1 MCNWRSRERL
11 KLNVMTRKAS
21 STASGIGRVLI
32 AVYAVMALGA
42 TARSL
47 FQIATKFDEAP
58 LAYLLSGLAGLVYIV
73 ATVALI
79 RSGRV
84 WFRVAVFAIVFE
96 LVGVITV
103 GTLSQVDA
111 VLFPADTVWSAFG
124 AGYLFV
130 PLALP
135 VLGLIWLYR
144 VRRAEGKR

>member
-1 MCNWRSRERL
+1 
-11 KLNVMTRKAS
+11 MTSTRS

-58 LAYLLSGLAGLVYIV
+58 FAYLLSAVAGLVYIV

-79 RSGRV
+79 RSGRT
-84 WFRVAVFAIVFE
+84 WYRVAVVAIVFE

-103 GTLSQVDA
+103 GTLSLVDA

-124 AGYLFV
+124 AGYLFI

-135 VLGLIWLYR
+135 VLGLVWLYR
-144 VRRAEGKR
+144 VRIAEGRR

>member
-1 MCNWRSRERL
+1 
-11 KLNVMTRKAS
+11 MTRKAS

-79 RSGRV
+79 RSGRG
-84 WFRVAVFAIVFE
+84 WFRVAVIAIVFE

-103 GTLSQVDA
+103 GTLSQVDS

-144 VRRAEGKR
+144 VRRAEGRR

>member
-1 MCNWRSRERL
+1 
-11 KLNVMTRKAS
+11 MTPTRS

-58 LAYLLSGLAGLVYIV
+58 FAYLLSAVAGLVYIV

-79 RSGRV
+79 RSGST
-84 WFRVAVFAIVFE
+84 WYPVAVVAIVFE

-103 GTLSQVDA
+103 GTLSLVDA

-124 AGYLFV
+124 AGYLFI

-144 VRRAEGKR
+144 VRIAEGRR

>member
-1 MCNWRSRERL
+1 
-11 KLNVMTRKAS
+11 MTSTRS

-58 LAYLLSGLAGLVYIV
+58 IAYVLSAVAGLVYIV

-84 WFRVAVFAIVFE
+84 WYRIAVVAIVFE

-103 GTLSQVDA
+103 GTLSLVDA

-144 VRRAEGKR
+144 VRITEGRR

>member
-1 MCNWRSRERL
+1 
-11 KLNVMTRKAS
+11 MTRTS
-21 STASGIGRVLI
+21 TSTASGIGRVLI

-58 LAYLLSGLAGLVYIV
+58 VAYLLSAVAGLVYIV

-79 RSGRV
+79 RSSHA
-84 WFRVAVFAIVFE
+84 WYRVAVVAIVFE

-103 GTLSQVDA
+103 GTLSLVDA

-144 VRRAEGKR
+144 VRKGQERR

>member
-1 MCNWRSRERL
+1 
-11 KLNVMTRKAS
+11 MTSTRS

-58 LAYLLSGLAGLVYIV
+58 FAYLLSAVAGLVYIV

-79 RSGRV
+79 RSGRT
-84 WFRVAVFAIVFE
+84 WYRVAVVAIVFE

-103 GTLSQVDA
+103 GTLSLVDA

-124 AGYLFV
+124 AGYLFI

-144 VRRAEGKR
+144 VRITEGRR

>member
-1 MCNWRSRERL
+1 
-11 KLNVMTRKAS
+11 MTPTRS

-58 LAYLLSGLAGLVYIV
+58 FAYLLSAVAGLVYIV

-79 RSGRV
+79 RSGRT
-84 WFRVAVFAIVFE
+84 WYRVAVVAIVFE

-103 GTLSQVDA
+103 GTLSLVDA

-124 AGYLFV
+124 AGYLFI

-144 VRRAEGKR
+144 VRIAEGRR

>member
-1 MCNWRSRERL
+1 
-11 KLNVMTRKAS
+11 MTSTRS

-58 LAYLLSGLAGLVYIV
+58 FAYLLSAVAGLVYIV

-79 RSGRV
+79 RSGRT
-84 WFRVAVFAIVFE
+84 WYRVAVVAIVFE

-103 GTLSQVDA
+103 GTLSLVDA

-124 AGYLFV
+124 AGYLFI

-144 VRRAEGKR
+144 VRIAEGRR

>member
-1 MCNWRSRERL
+1 
-11 KLNVMTRKAS
+11 MTSTRS

-47 FQIATKFDEAP
+47 FQIATKFDDAP
-58 LAYLLSGLAGLVYIV
+58 IAYVLSALAGLVYIV

-84 WFRVAVFAIVFE
+84 WYRIAVVAIVFE

-103 GTLSQVDA
+103 GTLSLVDA

-144 VRRAEGKR
+144 VRITEGRR

>member
-1 MCNWRSRERL
+1 
-11 KLNVMTRKAS
+11 MTSKDS
-21 STASGIGRVLI
+21 STAAGVGRVLI

-58 LAYLLSGLAGLVYIV
+58 VAYLLSGLAGLVYIV
-73 ATVALI
+73 ATIALV
-79 RSGRV
+79 RAGV
-84 WFRVAVFAIVFE
+84 LWFRIAAIAIVFE
-96 LVGVITV
+96 LVGVLAV

-111 VLFPADTVWSAFG
+111 VLFPADTVWSSFG

-130 PLALP
+130 PLVLP

-144 VRRAEGKR
+144 VRNSQENR

>member
-1 MCNWRSRERL
+1 
-11 KLNVMTRKAS
+11 MTRKAS

-84 WFRVAVFAIVFE
+84 WFRVAVVAIVFE
-96 LVGVITV
+96 LVGVLTV
-103 GTLSQVDA
+103 GTLSQVDS

-144 VRRAEGKR
+144 VRRAEGRR

>member
-1 MCNWRSRERL
+1 
-11 KLNVMTRKAS
+11 MTRKAS